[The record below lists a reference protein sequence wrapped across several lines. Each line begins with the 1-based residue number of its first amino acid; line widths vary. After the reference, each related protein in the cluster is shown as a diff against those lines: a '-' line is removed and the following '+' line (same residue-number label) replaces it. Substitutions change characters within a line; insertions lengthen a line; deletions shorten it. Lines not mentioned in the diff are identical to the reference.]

1 MTSPSAASPAAS
13 APRLLWIDLLR
24 GFLMLAIIFD
34 HTEICFTGDNIVP
47 YRMYVPDVLMAF
59 FFLSG
64 YLFYRPE
71 GFRLR
76 HKLHSWLRGVYLH
89 ECPGASQGLAS
100 WSRRI
105 AVRPAADHPHGP
117 RIMVYCLLGR
127 CRAPLLFPPVAVVCA
142 LALAGRSR
150 AFRRSPGLWLRYA
163 SSGF

>member
-1 MTSPSAASPAAS
+1 
-13 APRLLWIDLLR
+13 
-24 GFLMLAIIFD
+24 MLAIIFD

-76 HKLHSWLRGVYLH
+76 HKLHSWLRGVLMPYFIFTSALALPKAWLH
-89 ECPGASQGLAS
+89 GADGSLSDLLLTILTGQGSWFIAS
-100 WSRRI
+100 
-105 AVRPAADHPHGP
+105 
-117 RIMVYCLLGR
+117 LGR
-127 CRAPLLFPPVAVVCA
+127 RRAPLLFPPVAVVCA